1 MFSFPGKSSETEDKL
16 FPQKSTA
23 KINGRLVLWDHP
35 QIMGIVN
42 LTPDSFFEGNRTGKS
57 ADKLAILIRKH
68 ITEGASIL
76 DLGAYSS
83 RPGAAEV
90 SEQEELDRMMPA
102 VEYIVKNHP
111 ESIISIDTFRSKV
124 AKQAIAAGAHLIN
137 DISAGD
143 LDPEMIPAVSE
154 MQVPYIAMHTR
165 GNPQNMQ
172 EKTNY
177 SDILT
182 EILYYFAEKVEQFKK
197 FGIKDVIIDP
207 GFGFAKTLEQNYF
220 LLRNLHHFQL
230 LSLPVLVGIS
240 RKSMISR
247 ALDIEAGSALNG
259 STALHMF
266 ALCQGANILRVHDV
280 KEANETLKLYQ
291 TIYP

>member
-1 MFSFPGKSSETEDKL
+1 
-16 FPQKSTA
+16 
-23 KINGRLVLWDHP
+23 
-35 QIMGIVN
+35 MGIVN
-42 LTPDSFFEGNRTGKS
+42 LTPDSFFEGNRTDKS

-76 DLGAYSS
+76 DLGGYSS

-90 SEQEELDRMMPA
+90 SEQEELDRLMPA
-102 VEYIVKNHP
+102 VEYITKNHP
-111 ESIISIDTFRSKV
+111 ECIISIDTFRSKV
-124 AKQAIAAGAHLIN
+124 AKETIKAGAHLIN

-143 LDPEMIPAVSE
+143 LDPEIITTIAE
-154 MQVPYIAMHTR
+154 LQVPYIAMHMR
-165 GNPQNMQ
+165 GNPKTMQ
-172 EKTNY
+172 KKTNY
-177 SDILT
+177 SDILG

-197 FGIKDVIIDP
+197 FGINDVIIDP

-220 LLRNLHHFQL
+220 LLRNLHHFRS
-230 LSLPVLVGIS
+230 LSMPVLVGVS

-247 ALDIEAGSALNG
+247 ALDIEADSALNG